1 VHAGSHGEPAE
12 AERLVAEVRELNEN
26 AHNPFV
32 EPQMLTTLG
41 NLAYRD
47 GDFQRARDLHRRSVE
62 AAAASGLV
70 TWELWELASVAEV
83 ELRLDLLREAES
95 TCRRALE
102 LARRLRDRDLSLWLL
117 TLLAVLAA
125 RQGELERAGA
135 FWGTVTEQERER
147 PVLRS
152 WDELA
157 AHRTLLVDST
167 DPGFLDAVEQGRLR
181 SIGQAIRIALDE
193 DPQAVP

>member
-1 VHAGSHGEPAE
+1 
-12 AERLVAEVRELNEN
+12 
-26 AHNPFV
+26 
-32 EPQMLTTLG
+32 
-41 NLAYRD
+41 
-47 GDFQRARDLHRRSVE
+47 
-62 AAAASGLV
+62 
-70 TWELWELASVAEV
+70 
-83 ELRLDLLREAES
+83 
-95 TCRRALE
+95 
-102 LARRLRDRDLSLWLL
+102 
-117 TLLAVLAA
+117 VLAA